1 MKKTILTLAF
11 TFIASFSAF
20 SLPGTK
26 QYIPD
31 ISGEYVY
38 YRDRSFKNES
48 IVGFLFY
55 NESTYAARFYS
66 PADEKNSTPER
77 DITIYVSVNPES
89 KAGMEFTGEKIQGA
103 VSEQDTEII
112 NYLHDLFYE
121 FTSRRQKENLDS
133 CKKINSQ
140 QDFHQFGGNVNILF
154 NPYVPIFNIEEI
166 KEADG
171 QSIFSMETA
180 GHLVS
185 STDESFSVFKG
196 IEGLPKDKKRIFKK
210 TKLQEI
216 ATEFGSQKI
225 ILDTMW
231 KQSME
236 NLWLLEDFAI
246 LSMTTMSVPEE
257 QKNHAMDSLL
267 RRLCQSTDLS
277 YSIAPQRKIT
287 INENKISVMNV
298 FYQPESENVTRD
310 FKIITQNKGNGTISL
325 LTLTIFD
332 SVYQKNRSYFT
343 KILESYKVSH

>member
-1 MKKTILTLAF
+1 MKRIILALTF
-11 TFIASFSAF
+11 IFIASFSAF
-20 SLPGTK
+20 SLPGAK

-31 ISGEYVY
+31 PSGEYVY
-38 YRDRSFKNES
+38 YRDRSFKNEA

-66 PADEKNSTPER
+66 PADEKNSTPEK

-103 VSEQDTEII
+103 TSEQDTEII

-140 QDFHQFGGNVNILF
+140 QDFHQFGGNVSILF

-166 KEADG
+166 KEANG

-185 STDESFSVFKG
+185 STDESFSLFKG
-196 IEGLPKDKKRIFKK
+196 IEGLPKDKKRSFKK
-210 TKLQEI
+210 TKSQEI
-216 ATEFGSQKI
+216 AAEFGSQKI
-225 ILDTMW
+225 TLDSMW

-236 NLWLLEDFAI
+236 NLWILEDFAI
-246 LSMTTMSVPEE
+246 LSMTTMTVPEE
-257 QKNHAMDSLL
+257 QKNHAMDTLL

-277 YSIAPQRKIT
+277 Y
-287 INENKISVMNV
+287 

-310 FKIITQNKGNGTISL
+310 FKIITQNKNNSTISL

-343 KILESYKVSH
+343 KILESYKVSE

>member
-1 MKKTILTLAF
+1 
-11 TFIASFSAF
+11 
-20 SLPGTK
+20 
-26 QYIPD
+26 
-31 ISGEYVY
+31 
-38 YRDRSFKNES
+38 
-48 IVGFLFY
+48 
-55 NESTYAARFYS
+55 
-66 PADEKNSTPER
+66 
-77 DITIYVSVNPES
+77 
-89 KAGMEFTGEKIQGA
+89 
-103 VSEQDTEII
+103 
-112 NYLHDLFYE
+112 
-121 FTSRRQKENLDS
+121 
-133 CKKINSQ
+133 
-140 QDFHQFGGNVNILF
+140 
-154 NPYVPIFNIEEI
+154 
-166 KEADG
+166 
-171 QSIFSMETA
+171 META

-210 TKLQEI
+210 TKSQETE
-216 ATEFGSQKI
+216 AEFGGQKI

-343 KILESYKVSH
+343 KILESYKVSR

>member
-1 MKKTILTLAF
+1 
-11 TFIASFSAF
+11 
-20 SLPGTK
+20 
-26 QYIPD
+26 
-31 ISGEYVY
+31 
-38 YRDRSFKNES
+38 
-48 IVGFLFY
+48 
-55 NESTYAARFYS
+55 
-66 PADEKNSTPER
+66 
-77 DITIYVSVNPES
+77 
-89 KAGMEFTGEKIQGA
+89 
-103 VSEQDTEII
+103 
-112 NYLHDLFYE
+112 
-121 FTSRRQKENLDS
+121 
-133 CKKINSQ
+133 
-140 QDFHQFGGNVNILF
+140 
-154 NPYVPIFNIEEI
+154 
-166 KEADG
+166 
-171 QSIFSMETA
+171 META

-210 TKLQEI
+210 TKSQETE
-216 ATEFGSQKI
+216 AEFGGQKI

-257 QKNHAMDSLL
+257 QKNHAMDTLL

-287 INENKISVMNV
+287 INENKISVMNI

-332 SVYQKNRSYFT
+332 YYCLDSRRTSVKGDYNCSVYVRKTEATLQKFLKAT
-343 KILESYKVSH
+343 KFPTRTKNCCGSAECQSKRLRCPDILSFRRPPKTEHFQQ

>member
-1 MKKTILTLAF
+1 MPFIF
-11 TFIASFSAF
+11 TAVFSAF

-38 YRDRSFKNES
+38 YRDKSFKNES
-48 IVGFLFY
+48 IVGFLYY

-66 PADEKNSTPER
+66 PADEKNSTPEK
-77 DITIYVSVNPES
+77 DITIYITVNPES
-89 KAGMEFTGEKIQGA
+89 KAGMEFTGEKIQGTN
-103 VSEQDTEII
+103 SEQDTEIV

-133 CKKINSQ
+133 SQKINSR

-154 NPYVPIFNIEEI
+154 SSYIPIFNIEEI
-166 KEADG
+166 KAADG
-171 QSIFSMETA
+171 QSIFSIETS

-185 STDESFSVFKG
+185 SADESFALFKG
-196 IEGLPKDKKRIFKK
+196 IEGLPKDKKRSFKK
-210 TKLQEI
+210 TSSEKIQ
-216 ATEFGSQKI
+216 AKFGSQKI
-225 ILDTMW
+225 SLDTMW

-246 LSMTTMSVPEE
+246 LSMTTANIPEAS
-257 QKNHAMDSLL
+257 QSHAMDTLL

-277 YSIAPQRKIT
+277 YSIAPQRKVSVNG
-287 INENKISVMNV
+287 NEISVMNV
-298 FYQPESENVTRD
+298 FYQPDSENVTRD
-310 FKIITQNKGNGTISL
+310 FKVITKNEDGTISL

-332 SVYQKNRSYFT
+332 SIYQKNRGYFS
-343 KILESYKVSH
+343 KILESYEPF